1 MNRLFWDYNN
11 AVGIMVAPGSYRVK
25 ITSAGQTETQP
36 LALKLDPRLAEDG
49 VTVADLKEQ
58 YDQNM
63 HARDLVNEMNRVAN
77 RVRLARTKLR
87 SGGDPAQLKKVEEL
101 GVAIF
106 GAGEGIRYGQPG
118 LQTNVTYLASM
129 TGRADQR
136 IGRDAIDRLATLR
149 RELDAVE
156 ARVNQ
161 VLGPEKPLI
170 P

>member
-1 MNRLFWDYNN
+1 
-11 AVGIMVAPGSYRVK
+11 
-25 ITSAGQTETQP
+25 
-36 LALKLDPRLAEDG
+36 
-49 VTVADLKEQ
+49 
-58 YDQNM
+58 
-63 HARDLVNEMNRVAN
+63 
-77 RVRLARTKLR
+77 
-87 SGGDPAQLKKVEEL
+87 
-101 GVAIF
+101 
-106 GAGEGIRYGQPG
+106 
-118 LQTNVTYLASM
+118 VTYLASM